1 MTDIPEEDNNDNEGS
16 YEEFLEYNMHQLER
30 TMRNLLAG
38 MEAME
43 EVCDKLRAENRHLKS
58 IIEMGAKK
66 VH

>member
-1 MTDIPEEDNNDNEGS
+1 MTDIPEEHDNDNEES
-16 YEEFLEYNMHQLER
+16 YEDYLEYNMHQLER
-30 TMRNLLAG
+30 TLHNLFAG

-43 EVCDKLRAENRHLKS
+43 EVCDRLRAENRHLKS